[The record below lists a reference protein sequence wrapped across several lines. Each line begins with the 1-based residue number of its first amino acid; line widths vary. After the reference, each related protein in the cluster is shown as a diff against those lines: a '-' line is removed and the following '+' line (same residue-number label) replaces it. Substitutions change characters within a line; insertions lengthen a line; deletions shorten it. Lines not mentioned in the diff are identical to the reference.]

1 MQSDREYCIL
11 PMLFFGAVVFAW
23 GRSPAAALKNNA
35 KRHVRWSNGMLM
47 DGKMDRTFEAFK
59 KLVPYLRGALWWAQ
73 NDLIKDRHPT
83 FNQDDEH
90 KGHPLLS
97 VSKREVQG
105 RFDVVPMLVGT
116 SGTRMDFRKKL
127 GCIMV
132 EGMTKADPNHK
143 TYFGSI
149 VMPGRYSFEDLLTGV
164 RQTKVE
170 SVGFDKHTVKRRKDE
185 HGFVCKEKWYDVR
198 TMMPNWDKLMVS
210 EIECCALNEWCKK
223 HGI

>member
-1 MQSDREYCIL
+1 
-11 PMLFFGAVVFAW
+11 
-23 GRSPAAALKNNA
+23 
-35 KRHVRWSNGMLM
+35 MLM
-47 DGKMDRTFEAFK
+47 DRKMDRTFEAFK

-73 NDLIKDRHPT
+73 NDLIKDQHPT
-83 FNQDDEH
+83 FNQNDEH

-97 VSKREVQG
+97 VSQREVQG

-116 SGTRMDFRKKL
+116 SGMKMDFKKRL

-132 EGMTKADPNHK
+132 EGMTKEDPTHK

-164 RQTKVE
+164 RPTKVDAI
-170 SVGFDKHTVKRRKDE
+170 GYDKHTVKYHDDE
-185 HGFVCKEKWYDVR
+185 HGFLRKNKWYAVR
-198 TMMPNWDKLMVS
+198 TMRPNQDKPMVS
-210 EIECCALNEWCKK
+210 DTERRALNDWCKK

>member
-1 MQSDREYCIL
+1 MT
-11 PMLFFGAVVFAW
+11 
-23 GRSPAAALKNNA
+23 
-35 KRHVRWSNGMLM
+35 
-47 DGKMDRTFEAFK
+47 GKTFEAFK
-59 KLVPYLRGALWWAQ
+59 RLVPYLRGALWWAQ

-83 FNQDDEH
+83 FNQEDNH

-116 SGTRMDFRKKL
+116 TGTKMGFGQRSSCVLVK
-127 GCIMV
+127 
-132 EGMTKADPNHK
+132 GMTKKDPNHN

-164 RQTKVE
+164 QPTKVE
-170 SVGFDKHTVKRRKDE
+170 AVGFDKHKVKRRDGE
-185 HGFVCKEKWYDVR
+185 RGYLHEAEWYEVG
-198 TMMPNWDKLMVS
+198 TMMPNWDKLTVS
-210 EIECCALNEWCKK
+210 EPERRDLDNWCIK

>member
-1 MQSDREYCIL
+1 MID
-11 PMLFFGAVVFAW
+11 
-23 GRSPAAALKNNA
+23 K
-35 KRHVRWSNGMLM
+35 
-47 DGKMDRTFEAFK
+47 TFEMFK

-97 VSKREVQG
+97 VSKREIQG

-116 SGTRMDFRKKL
+116 TGTKMGFGQRSRCVLVK
-127 GCIMV
+127 
-132 EGMTKADPNHK
+132 GMTKKDPEHN

-164 RQTKVE
+164 HQTKVDA
-170 SVGFDKHTVKRRKDE
+170 VGYDRHKVKRRDDERGHLHKDE
-185 HGFVCKEKWYDVR
+185 WYEIR
-198 TMMPNWDKLMVS
+198 TMIPNWDKLMVS
-210 EIECCALNEWCKK
+210 EPEGRALNDWCAK
-223 HGI
+223 HGIQ